1 MFVTSLEF
9 LSGLLKHL
17 RVVVTTWIHWSFH
30 RHTTPTFSRIT
41 VVVQGVPS
49 SYDQILRQLNKLVD
63 VVHAA
68 SHPSTDIVDR
78 EMALF
83 KVRAK
88 PDQRAE
94 IFQIVEV
101 FRAKTVDIT
110 DQSLV
115 IETTGDSLKID
126 ALEKLLEPMGLVEM
140 VRSGKLIMKRGL
152 EENLRHHSALY
163 QYVYL
168 VKFYLI
174 NFTGR
179 TSTVSSSKN
188 SF

>member
-1 MFVTSLEF
+1 
-9 LSGLLKHL
+9 
-17 RVVVTTWIHWSFH
+17 
-30 RHTTPTFSRIT
+30 
-41 VVVQGVPS
+41 
-49 SYDQILRQLNKLVD
+49 
-63 VVHAA
+63 
-68 SHPSTDIVDR
+68 
-78 EMALF
+78 MALF

-152 EENLRHHSALY
+152 EE
-163 QYVYL
+163 
-168 VKFYLI
+168 
-174 NFTGR
+174 T
-179 TSTVSSSKN
+179 
-188 SF
+188 

>member
-1 MFVTSLEF
+1 
-9 LSGLLKHL
+9 
-17 RVVVTTWIHWSFH
+17 
-30 RHTTPTFSRIT
+30 
-41 VVVQGVPS
+41 
-49 SYDQILRQLNKLVD
+49 
-63 VVHAA
+63 
-68 SHPSTDIVDR
+68 VDR

-152 EENLRHHSALY
+152 EE
-163 QYVYL
+163 
-168 VKFYLI
+168 
-174 NFTGR
+174 T
-179 TSTVSSSKN
+179 
-188 SF
+188 

>member
-1 MFVTSLEF
+1 MLF
-9 LSGLLKHL
+9 
-17 RVVVTTWIHWSFH
+17 
-30 RHTTPTFSRIT
+30 TP
-41 VVVQGVPS
+41 
-49 SYDQILRQLNKLVD
+49 
-63 VVHAA
+63 
-68 SHPSTDIVDR
+68 TDIVDR

-152 EENLRHHSALY
+152 EE
-163 QYVYL
+163 
-168 VKFYLI
+168 
-174 NFTGR
+174 T
-179 TSTVSSSKN
+179 
-188 SF
+188 